1 MFPIYERTKSLIK
14 ARGISQ
20 AQFCRDIGISKNVVK
35 NWETVAPN
43 LDNLVATARYFEV
56 SVDYLL
62 GLTDEKT
69 QPAASKNLSVKR
81 MALLEYLENTDLT
94 DKQSETILKMVC
106 DLQEFPKHKQ
116 VDASQQEKVQ

>member
-1 MFPIYERTKSLIK
+1 MSLIYERTKSLIK
-14 ARGISQ
+14 AKGISQ

-81 MALLEYLENTDLT
+81 MELLEYLENTNLT
-94 DKQSETILKMVC
+94 DKQCEIILKMVC

-116 VDASQQEKVQ
+116 IDVP